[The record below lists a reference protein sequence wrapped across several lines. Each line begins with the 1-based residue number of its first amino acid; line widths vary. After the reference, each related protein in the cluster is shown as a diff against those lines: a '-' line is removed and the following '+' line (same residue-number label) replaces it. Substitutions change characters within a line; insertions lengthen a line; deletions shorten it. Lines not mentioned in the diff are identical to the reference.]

1 VSTVPLR
8 RRLFVLVAA
17 AILPVAAISGLALY
31 VFTEKQR
38 EQAGQ
43 AGLEIS
49 RALSIAVDADLDRA
63 VAVLQV
69 LAAAPALDTGDV
81 RRFHG
86 VMQRVLAANPDFV
99 TMVLADPSGKP
110 LANARTAF
118 GAQPTTLIEP
128 ESFERAV
135 RSRAPTVGYLSRGPG
150 GVFGIPV
157 RVPVMRDGELR
168 YVLTAAMKP
177 DSILD
182 VVNRQRVPP
191 DWVVSVFDGRN
202 MRVARSRQ
210 HVENLGTLPA
220 PSLLAM
226 MEKPADEAYGFTHA
240 LEGDRIYTA
249 FSRSS
254 ETRWTVAIGV
264 PASLIDYGAWRS
276 IAAYGTGLLLS
287 IALGVLAALAV
298 GRRITRPM
306 EQLSSAARA
315 LGRREPLAPPVT
327 PILEIRQ
334 VADSLE
340 VAADE
345 RARSEAEREALL
357 EREKEARAAAEAA
370 NRAKDEF
377 LALLGHELRNPLG
390 AIMNAARLLEHPG
403 IGADDAARARGI
415 IGRQAEHLAHLTD
428 DLLDAGRAIMGKIV
442 LELRGIDLAA
452 AAGQTIATLRSS
464 GRLGQHRVVEDLQPA
479 WLQADATRLEQIIG
493 NLVVNAVKYT
503 PVGGT
508 ITVSVRKEGGDA
520 MLRVA
525 DNGIGMR
532 RELLTRVFEPFVQG
546 EPGLDRSAGGLGL
559 GLTLVRQLAGLHGGS
574 ATAESDGPGRG
585 SAFTVRFPAIEP
597 RPSARRAAQA
607 GPVVPGRDILLV
619 EDNADAR
626 ETLRRLLELQGHRV
640 RVASEGSAALE
651 TLRAAPP
658 EVALIDIGLPGMD
671 GYEIARRVRADG
683 SRGKRIFLIALTG
696 YGLTEDRRRTAEA
709 GFDLHLVKPVDYE
722 KLNEALRTTPAV
734 RPSL

>member
-1 VSTVPLR
+1 MTQRLR
-8 RRLFVLVAA
+8 RRLFILVAA
-17 AILPVAAISGLALY
+17 AILPVAAVSGLALY

-38 EQAGQ
+38 EQAGE

-49 RALSIAVDADLDRA
+49 RALSIAVDADLERA
-63 VAVLQV
+63 TAVLEV
-69 LAAAPALDTGDV
+69 LAAAPALDGGDF

-99 TMVLADPSGKP
+99 TIVLADPSGKS
-110 LANARTAF
+110 LANARAPF
-118 GAQPTTLIEP
+118 GEPPRPLVEP

-135 RSRAPTVGYLSRGPG
+135 RSRAPTIGYLSRAPG
-150 GVFGIPV
+150 GEFGIPV
-157 RVPVMRDGELR
+157 RVPVMRGDELR
-168 YVLTAAMKP
+168 YVLTAALKP

-182 VVNRQRVPP
+182 VVNRQRVPQ
-191 DWVVSVFDGRN
+191 DWLVSVFDGRN

-210 HVENLGTLPA
+210 HAENLGTPPA
-220 PSLLAM
+220 PSLKVM
-226 MEKPADEAYGFTHA
+226 IDKPIDEAYGFTHA

-249 FSRSS
+249 FSRSR

-264 PASLIDYGAWRS
+264 PASLIDYGSWRS
-276 IAAYGTGLLLS
+276 ITAYGTGLLLS
-287 IALGVLAALAV
+287 ILLGVLAALAV

-340 VAADE
+340 MAAAE
-345 RARSEAEREALL
+345 RARGEAEREALL

-390 AIMNAARLLEHPG
+390 AIMNATRLLEYTG
-403 IGADDAARARGI
+403 IAAEDAARARGI
-415 IGRQAEHLAHLTD
+415 IGRQAEHLARLTD

-442 LELRGIDLAA
+442 LELRAIDLAA
-452 AAGQTIATLRSS
+452 AAGQALATLRSS
-464 GRLGQHRVVEDLQPA
+464 GRLSQHRVVEDLQPT
-479 WLQADATRLEQIIG
+479 WLQADATRLEQIIA

-503 PVGGT
+503 PNGGT
-508 ITVSVRKEGGDA
+508 ISVVVRKEGGDA
-520 MLRVA
+520 VLRVA

-532 RELLTRVFEPFVQG
+532 RELLARVFDPFVQG

-574 ATAESDGPGRG
+574 AAAESGGPGRG

-597 RPSARRAAQA
+597 RPQPQRAAQTDPA
-607 GPVVPGRDILLV
+607 APGRDILIV

-640 RVASEGSAALE
+640 RVAAEGNTALE

-658 EVALIDIGLPGMD
+658 EVALIDIGLPGID
-671 GYEIARRVRADG
+671 GYEIARRVRAGGG
-683 SRGKRIFLIALTG
+683 SRILLIALTG

-722 KLNEALRTTPAV
+722 KLDEALRSRPAV
-734 RPSL
+734 RPSP